1 MHGHGKF
8 LRRLGIRAVRGFARR
23 SRRGRIGRALVDTEQ
38 DYYAILGV
46 DPKAGAREIK
56 RAWLKLARREHPDVN
71 PGDREAAA
79 RYAAHAGGLAGAL
92 PARAARGVRPP
103 GAPAGAGDR
112 RQPRP
117 AAAAGGVGGRWEQVI
132 RELFPESAAAAT
144 EPAMAPARG
153 EDIHQV
159 LDLSF
164 EEALR
169 GVVRECHYRREGAC
183 PECRGRRWA
192 PGSRIETCHSC
203 RGRGV
208 VEVPHGPWTVRKLC
222 PTCDGEGESGKEPC
236 RVCRGRGHVPVA
248 EKRAVRVAAGSS
260 SGSRIIVAAAGQPG
274 RRGGEPG
281 DLVVTL
287 KVQSHP
293 LLERR
298 GQNLYVSIPVTL
310 PQAVLGGPVPV
321 PTAEGRATL
330 RLPPG
335 TQGGQVFTLRGKGV
349 PSPGGGARGDLH
361 VTVTVALPSGDDP
374 RVRRAMQELEKALAA
389 PARVTP

>member
-1 MHGHGKF
+1 M
-8 LRRLGIRAVRGFARR
+8 
-23 SRRGRIGRALVDTEQ
+23 EQ
-38 DYYAILGV
+38 DYYVLLGV
-46 DPKAGAREIK
+46 DPKANSREIK

-71 PGDREAAA
+71 PGDREAAT
-79 RYAAHAGGLAGAL
+79 RYILLQEAWRVLSQRASREEYDHRGRRPVSASGASAPGGGPGGA
-92 PARAARGVRPP
+92 
-103 GAPAGAGDR
+103 
-112 RQPRP
+112 
-117 AAAAGGVGGRWEQVI
+117 GGRWEQVI

-169 GVVRECHYRREGAC
+169 GVVRECRYRREGAC

-192 PGSRIETCHSC
+192 PGSLIETCHSC

-222 PTCDGEGESGKEPC
+222 PTCDGEGESGTEPC
-236 RVCRGRGHVPVA
+236 RTCRGRGHVPVA

-260 SGSRIIVAAAGQPG
+260 SGSRIIVATAGQPG

-298 GQNLYVSIPVTL
+298 GQNLYVTVPVTL
-310 PQAVLGGPVPV
+310 PQAVLGGLVPV
-321 PTAEGRATL
+321 PTAEGRAML

-361 VTVTVALPSGDDP
+361 VMVAVTLPSGEDP
-374 RVRRAMQELEKALAA
+374 RVRRAMLEFEKALVA
-389 PARVTP
+389 PARVAP

>member
-1 MHGHGKF
+1 MD
-8 LRRLGIRAVRGFARR
+8 V
-23 SRRGRIGRALVDTEQ
+23 EQ
-38 DYYAILGV
+38 DYYVILGV
-46 DPKAGAREIK
+46 DPKAGQREIK

-71 PGDREAAA
+71 PGDREAAS
-79 RYAAHAGGLAGAL
+79 RYGIMLEAWRVLSQRALREEYDRRGRSPVPALGKISPGGL
-92 PARAARGVRPP
+92 
-103 GAPAGAGDR
+103 
-112 RQPRP
+112 
-117 AAAAGGVGGRWEQVI
+117 AGGVGGRWEQVI

-153 EDIHQV
+153 DDIHQV
-159 LDLSF
+159 LELSF

-169 GVVRECHYRREGAC
+169 GAVLECHYRREGAC

-192 PGSRIETCHSC
+192 PGSLIETCHSC

-236 RVCRGRGHVPVA
+236 RACRGRGHVPVA

-260 SGSRIIVAAAGQPG
+260 SGSRTIVAAAGQPG

-298 GQNLYVSIPVTL
+298 GQNLYASIPITL

-330 RLPPG
+330 RLPAG
-335 TQGGQVFTLRGKGV
+335 TQCGQVFTLRGKGV
-349 PSPGGGARGDLH
+349 PSPGGRARGDLH
-361 VTVTVALPSGDDP
+361 ITVAVALPSGDDP

-389 PARVTP
+389 PPRVTS

>member
-1 MHGHGKF
+1 M
-8 LRRLGIRAVRGFARR
+8 
-23 SRRGRIGRALVDTEQ
+23 EQ
-38 DYYAILGV
+38 DYYLILGV
-46 DPKAGAREIK
+46 DAKAGAREIK

-79 RYAAHAGGLAGAL
+79 RYSLMHEAWRVLSQRAL
-92 PARAARGVRPP
+92 REEYDHRGRRS
-103 GAPAGAGDR
+103 APATGKS
-112 RQPRP
+112 
-117 AAAAGGVGGRWEQVI
+117 AAAGAVGDVGGRWEQVI

-144 EPAMAPARG
+144 EPAMAPVRG

-159 LDLSF
+159 LDVSF

-169 GVVRECHYRREGAC
+169 GVARECHYRREGAC
-183 PECRGRRWA
+183 AECRGRRWA
-192 PGSRIETCHSC
+192 PGSPIETCRSC

-222 PTCDGEGESGKEPC
+222 PTCDGEGESGEEPC
-236 RVCRGRGHVPVA
+236 RVCRGRGHIPVA
-248 EKRAVRVAAGSS
+248 EKRAVRVAAGSP
-260 SGSRIIVAAAGQPG
+260 SGSRIVVAAAGQPG

-287 KVQSHP
+287 KVQPHP

-310 PQAVLGGPVPV
+310 SQAVLGGPVPV
-321 PTAEGRATL
+321 PTAEGRKTL

-335 TQGGQVFTLRGKGV
+335 TQGGQVFILRGKGV

-389 PARVTP
+389 AARVMP

>member
-1 MHGHGKF
+1 M
-8 LRRLGIRAVRGFARR
+8 
-23 SRRGRIGRALVDTEQ
+23 DTGQ
-38 DYYAILGV
+38 DYYLVLGV
-46 DPKAGAREIK
+46 DTKASAREIK
-56 RAWLKLARREHPDVN
+56 KAWLKLARREHPDVN
-71 PGDREAAA
+71 PGDREATA
-79 RYAAHAGGLAGAL
+79 RYALLQEAWRVLSQRGSREEYDRRGHQ
-92 PARAARGVRPP
+92 PAPATGKSASG
-103 GAPAGAGDR
+103 AGAGS
-112 RQPRP
+112 
-117 AAAAGGVGGRWEQVI
+117 VGGRWEQVI

-144 EPAMAPARG
+144 EPAMAAVRG

-159 LDLSF
+159 LELSF

-169 GVVRECHYRREGAC
+169 GAVRECHYRREGAC

-192 PGSRIETCHSC
+192 PGSPIETCHSC

-222 PTCDGEGESGKEPC
+222 PTCDGEGACGKEPC
-236 RVCRGRGHVPVA
+236 RACRGRGHVPFA

-287 KVQSHP
+287 KVQAHP

-321 PTAEGRATL
+321 PTAEGRTTL

-349 PSPGGGARGDLH
+349 PSPGGRARGDLN
-361 VTVTVALPSGDDP
+361 VTVTVTLPSGDDP
-374 RVRRAMQELEKALAA
+374 RVRRAMQELEKALLAS
-389 PARVTP
+389 ARVLP

>member
-1 MHGHGKF
+1 MNTEHDYY
-8 LRRLGIRAVRGFARR
+8 RILGI
-23 SRRGRIGRALVDTEQ
+23 
-38 DYYAILGV
+38 

-71 PGDREAAA
+71 PGDRDAVTRYSHLQEAWRVLSQRALREEYDHRGRRPAPTAA
-79 RYAAHAGGLAGAL
+79 RASVGG
-92 PARAARGVRPP
+92 P
-103 GAPAGAGDR
+103 
-112 RQPRP
+112 
-117 AAAAGGVGGRWEQVI
+117 GGVVGRWEQVI
-132 RELFPESAAAAT
+132 RELFPESSVAAT

-169 GVVRECHYRREGAC
+169 GVVRECRYRREGAC

-192 PGSRIETCHSC
+192 PGSPIDTCHSC

-222 PTCDGEGESGKEPC
+222 PTCDGEGESGREPC
-236 RVCRGRGHVPVA
+236 RSCRGRGHLPTV
-248 EKRAVRVAAGSS
+248 EKSVVRVAAGSS

-274 RRGGEPG
+274 RRGGEAG

-321 PTAEGRATL
+321 PTAEGRKTL

-335 TQGGQVFTLRGKGV
+335 TQCGQVFVLRGKGV

-361 VTVTVALPSGDDP
+361 VAVTVALPSGDDP
-374 RVRRAMQELEKALAA
+374 RVRRAMQELEKALVA
-389 PARVTP
+389 PSKVTP

>member
-1 MHGHGKF
+1 
-8 LRRLGIRAVRGFARR
+8 
-23 SRRGRIGRALVDTEQ
+23 VDVEQ

-46 DPKAGAREIK
+46 DAKAGAREIK
-56 RAWLKLARREHPDVN
+56 RAWLKIARREHPDVN

-79 RYAAHAGGLAGAL
+79 RYGLMLEAWRVL
-92 PARAARGVRPP
+92 SQRTLREEY
-103 GAPAGAGDR
+103 DR
-112 RQPRP
+112 RGRRP
-117 AAAAGGVGGRWEQVI
+117 VPATGRISPGGGAGGVGGRWEQVI

-153 EDIHQV
+153 DDIHQV
-159 LDLSF
+159 LELSF

-169 GVVRECHYRREGAC
+169 GVVRECSYRREGAC

-192 PGSRIETCHSC
+192 PGSQIETCHSC

-222 PTCDGEGESGKEPC
+222 PTCGGEGESGTELC
-236 RVCRGRGHVPVA
+236 RACRGRGHVPVA

-298 GQNLYVSIPVTL
+298 GQNLYASIPVSL

-335 TQGGQVFTLRGKGV
+335 TQCGQVFTLRGKGV
-349 PSPGGGARGDLH
+349 PSPGGRARGDLH
-361 VTVTVALPSGDDP
+361 ITVTVALPSGDDP
-374 RVRRAMQELEKALAA
+374 RVRRAMQELEKALVS
-389 PARVTP
+389 PARATS

>member
-1 MHGHGKF
+1 M
-8 LRRLGIRAVRGFARR
+8 LT
-23 SRRGRIGRALVDTEQ
+23 DMEQ
-38 DYYAILGV
+38 DYYLILGV
-46 DPKAGAREIK
+46 DPKATAREIK

-71 PGDREAAA
+71 PGDRDAAA
-79 RYAAHAGGLAGAL
+79 RYSLMQEAWRVLSQRAL
-92 PARAARGVRPP
+92 REEY
-103 GAPAGAGDR
+103 DR
-112 RQPRP
+112 RGRRSAPVAGKSGP
-117 AAAAGGVGGRWEQVI
+117 SGAAGGVRGRWEQVI
-132 RELFPESAAAAT
+132 RELFPESAASLT
-144 EPAMAPARG
+144 EPAMAAVHG

-183 PECRGRRWA
+183 PECHGRRWA
-192 PGSRIETCHSC
+192 PGSPTETCLAC

-222 PTCDGEGESGKEPC
+222 PTCDGEGESGKVRC
-236 RVCRGRGHVPVA
+236 RACRGQGHVPVA
-248 EKRAVRVAAGSS
+248 EKRAVRVTAGSA

-298 GQNLYVSIPVTL
+298 GRNLYVSIPVTFS
-310 PQAVLGGPVPV
+310 QAVLGGPVPV
-321 PTAEGRATL
+321 PTAEGRKTL

-335 TQGGQVFTLRGKGV
+335 TQSGQVFTLRGKGV

-361 VTVTVALPSGDDP
+361 VTVAVTLPSGDDP
-374 RVRRAMQELEKALAA
+374 RVRRAIQELEKALVAS
-389 PARVTP
+389 ARVTP

>member
-1 MHGHGKF
+1 MD
-8 LRRLGIRAVRGFARR
+8 R
-23 SRRGRIGRALVDTEQ
+23 EQ
-38 DYYAILGV
+38 DYYLILGV

-71 PGDREAAA
+71 PGDREAVV
-79 RYAAHAGGLAGAL
+79 RYSLLQEAWRVLSQRTL
-92 PARAARGVRPP
+92 REEY
-103 GAPAGAGDR
+103 DR
-112 RQPRP
+112 RGRHPVS
-117 AAAAGGVGGRWEQVI
+117 AAGRAVSGGATGGVGGRWEQVI

-144 EPAMAPARG
+144 EPAMATKRG

-159 LDLSF
+159 LELSF

-169 GVVRECHYRREGAC
+169 GVVRECRYHREAAC
-183 PECRGRRWA
+183 PECHGRRWA
-192 PGSRIETCHSC
+192 PGTLIETCHTC

-222 PTCDGEGESGKEPC
+222 PTCDGEGESGQEAC
-236 RVCRGRGHVPVA
+236 RLCRGRGHIPVA

-260 SGSRIIVAAAGQPG
+260 SGSRIIVPAAGQPG

-281 DLVVTL
+281 DLVVTI

-310 PQAVLGGPVPV
+310 SQAVLGGPVPV
-321 PTAEGRATL
+321 PTAEGRMTL

-335 TQGGQVFTLRGKGV
+335 TQCGQVFTLRGKGV
-349 PSPGGGARGDLH
+349 PSPGEGARGDLH
-361 VTVTVALPSGDDP
+361 VTVTVALPSGEDP
-374 RVRRAMQELEKALAA
+374 RVRRAMQELEKVLIA
-389 PARVTP
+389 PAKVLP